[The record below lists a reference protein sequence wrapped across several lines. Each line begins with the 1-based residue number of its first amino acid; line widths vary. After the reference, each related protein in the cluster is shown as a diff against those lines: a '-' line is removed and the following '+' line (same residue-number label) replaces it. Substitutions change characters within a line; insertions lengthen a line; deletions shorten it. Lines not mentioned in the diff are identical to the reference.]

1 VAAPTRVRLARLAAR
16 GAGLAARL
24 RGGRASV
31 FPGYVALRVTPDL
44 NSRLL
49 ADRPVCFVSG
59 TNGKTTTTA
68 MIAAALGP
76 TTATNR
82 DGANL
87 PAGWASALLDAPAAA
102 PAVLEVDEAYLPAAL
117 DAAPHAL
124 AVLLNLTRDQL
135 DRHSE
140 TRMLAVRWH
149 EALTAHPDVRVV
161 ANADDPLVAW
171 AASAAAKV
179 TWVAGGGEWHADAA
193 ACPSCG
199 SLLRRDSSGW
209 SCPACGLRRPD
220 ATVVPGPNTLSVAGV
235 EYPVRATLP
244 GRANRGNLALA
255 AAAANLL
262 GVPVGRALAEIAGV
276 REVSGRY
283 ATHRVNGHEVIVLL
297 AKNPAGWCETLDVID
312 ELLPD
317 RSGTVVVAVN
327 ARGPDGRDPSWLW
340 DVPFEQLAGRAV
352 IATGER
358 ATDLAVRL
366 DHAGVTYT
374 KDTRAPLLAAAS
386 AGADPVVI
394 AATYTNFL
402 AVSRELARDG

>member
-1 VAAPTRVRLARLAAR
+1 M
-16 GAGLAARL
+16 
-24 RGGRASV
+24 
-31 FPGYVALRVTPDL
+31 FPGYIALKIAPDL
-44 NSRLL
+44 VATLL
-49 ADRPVCFVSG
+49 TDRPVCFVSA

-76 TTATNR
+76 RTATNH

-87 PAGWASALLDAPAAA
+87 PAGWASALLDAEPNA

-117 DAAPHAL
+117 AAAPHAL
-124 AVLLNLTRDQL
+124 VVLLNLTRDQL

-149 EALTAHPDVRVV
+149 DALTAHPDVPVI
-161 ANADDPLVAW
+161 ANADDPLVTW
-171 AASAAAKV
+171 AASAANTV
-179 TWVAGGGEWHADAA
+179 TWVAGGSEWRGDAA
-193 ACPSCG
+193 T
-199 SLLRRDSSGW
+199 
-209 SCPACGLRRPD
+209 CPACGALLARDGTTWSCPECGLHRPD
-220 ATVVPGPNTLSVAGV
+220 PTIVPSLTTLNVAGV
-235 EYPVRATLP
+235 DYPLRVSLP
-244 GRANRGNLALA
+244 GRANRGNLAMA
-255 AAAANLL
+255 TAAANHL
-262 GVPVGRALAEIAGV
+262 GMPIDRALAEISSLRAI
-276 REVSGRY
+276 SGRY
-283 ATHRVNGHEVIVLL
+283 ARHHVNGHDVIVLL

-317 RSGTVVVAVN
+317 RTGTVVVAVN

-340 DVPFEQLAGRAV
+340 DVPFEQLAGRSV

-366 DHAGVTYT
+366 DHAGVAYT
-374 KDTRAPLLAAAS
+374 KDTRAPLLAAGS

-402 AVSRELARDG
+402 AVSRELARNV

>member
-1 VAAPTRVRLARLAAR
+1 LKVA
-16 GAGLAARL
+16 
-24 RGGRASV
+24 
-31 FPGYVALRVTPDL
+31 PDL
-44 NSRLL
+44 VTTMLEGRT
-49 ADRPVCFVSG
+49 VCLVSG

-68 MIAAALGP
+68 MIAAALGRDA
-76 TTATNR
+76 ATNT

-87 PAGWASALLDAPAAA
+87 PAGWASALLDAAPGT

-117 DAAPHAL
+117 DAAPRAL

-149 EALTAHPDVRVV
+149 DALAAHPDVPVV

-179 TWVAGGGEWHADAA
+179 TWVAGGGEWRADAA
-193 ACPSCG
+193 ACPACG
-199 SLLRRDSSGW
+199 SLLHRDAGSW
-209 SCPACGLRRPD
+209 SCPACGLRRPEP
-220 ATVVPGPNTLSVAGV
+220 TVIPSPTTLSVAGV
-235 EYPVRATLP
+235 EYPIRLSLP
-244 GRANRGNLALA
+244 GRANRGNLAMA
-255 AAAANLL
+255 TAAANRL
-262 GVPVGRALAEIAGV
+262 GLPVDRALAEIAGL
-276 REVSGRY
+276 RAVSGRY
-283 ATHRVNGHEVIVLL
+283 ARHRVDGHDVIVLL

-317 RSGTVVVAVN
+317 RTGTVVVAVN

-340 DVPFEQLAGRAV
+340 DVPFEQLAGRSV

-366 DHAGVTYT
+366 DHARVTYT
-374 KDTRAPLLAAAS
+374 KDTRPPLLAAGA
-386 AGADPVVI
+386 ATADPVVI

-402 AVSRELARDG
+402 AVSRELARNA

>member
-1 VAAPTRVRLARLAAR
+1 
-16 GAGLAARL
+16 
-24 RGGRASV
+24 
-31 FPGYVALRVTPDL
+31 
-44 NSRLL
+44 
-49 ADRPVCFVSG
+49 
-59 TNGKTTTTA
+59 
-68 MIAAALGP
+68 
-76 TTATNR
+76 
-82 DGANL
+82 
-87 PAGWASALLDAPAAA
+87 
-102 PAVLEVDEAYLPAAL
+102 
-117 DAAPHAL
+117 
-124 AVLLNLTRDQL
+124 VLLNLTRDQL